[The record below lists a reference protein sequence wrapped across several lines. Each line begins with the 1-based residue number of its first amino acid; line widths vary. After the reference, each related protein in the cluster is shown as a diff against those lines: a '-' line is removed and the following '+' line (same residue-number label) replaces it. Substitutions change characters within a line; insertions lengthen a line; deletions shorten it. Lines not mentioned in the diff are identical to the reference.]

1 MKKTEVLKD
10 GSKVEIRSLVRAD
23 LDRLMDFFRSLPE
36 IDRKYLRVDVTDKDV
51 VDQRLKRIKTGE
63 LVRIIAR
70 LGDEII
76 ADGALE
82 QLLALDVPGWLEE
95 MGLIREHFAR
105 FGDKLPA
112 ELAAYADLLEARLK
126 AASADAELRSRVP
139 AGAAG

>member
-1 MKKTEVLKD
+1 MPAP
-10 GSKVEIRSLVRAD
+10 GA
-23 LDRLMDFFRSLPE
+23 LDVAGLE
-36 IDRKYLRVDVTDKDV
+36 
-51 VDQRLKRIKTGE
+51 
-63 LVRIIAR
+63 
-70 LGDEII
+70 I

-126 AASADAELRSRVP
+126 AAAADAELRSRVP